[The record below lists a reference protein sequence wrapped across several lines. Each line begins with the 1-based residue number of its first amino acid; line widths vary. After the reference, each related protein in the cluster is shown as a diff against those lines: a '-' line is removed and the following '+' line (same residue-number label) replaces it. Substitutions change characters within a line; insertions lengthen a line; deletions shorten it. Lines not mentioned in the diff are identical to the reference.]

1 MASIVATRAT
11 YNQYLSKSMPPAR
24 QLRVEKLAYA
34 AEVFG
39 EVTPSQMACLRKEN
53 YMVALVEAYSN
64 GEFKQNAIPTA
75 WNAVY
80 TETLKCRKLLGNMG
94 IEVYMTPDATLKKS
108 AKQQVD
114 ETIMGLISKGLT
126 VTDLWIKVTDLSKWS
141 PSISFN
147 NVFLYELVNAVKSHG
162 RKVGIITDSEAFYK
176 ITPGLDH
183 YSDDVRLWYGDS
195 SPVTCTGQEGADFGD
210 SSHLLAG
217 GSLMPN
223 SIALER
229 RFAVSPS
236 TVTLYRPLPSGLHPH
251 KQSSLS

>member
-1 MASIVATRAT
+1 MITIASFLLVFTVAYAA
-11 YNQYLSKSMPPAR
+11 P
-24 QLRVEKLAYA
+24 VDDKLAYA

-39 EVTPSQMACLRKEN
+39 EVTPTQMACLRKEN

-80 TETLKCRKLLGNMG
+80 SNMG
-94 IEVYMTPDATLKKS
+94 MEVYMTPDATLKKS

-162 RKVGIITDSEAFYK
+162 RKVGIITNSEAFYK

-210 SSHLLAG
+210 FKPFAGWGKPDAKQYCVGAKVCGVTINGNVVSTASIWTPSS
-217 GSLMPN
+217 
-223 SIALER
+223 
-229 RFAVSPS
+229 
-236 TVTLYRPLPSGLHPH
+236 
-251 KQSSLS
+251 